1 MGVQHESV
9 ASMPASHNKGS
20 AMTKLDSRVLMEA
33 AERETGLSDWGTDQT
48 HREPLDVLLSA
59 LNNMTAPDDFW
70 TRSAQ
75 RLAGSL
81 AVKLQFIEDE
91 KRNPEVLKQ
100 SIDRPLVVIGLP
112 RTGTTI
118 MYDLL
123 ALNPAFRCPREWE
136 FYWPW
141 PAPEAATWSRDP
153 RIAQLAKIY
162 DHMLEVA
169 PELANIADFST
180 DHPSEC
186 NLAFCHQFASMNFTA
201 EWGVPEY
208 EHWLVKGPIAGRYP
222 AHKRILQQ
230 LQWKGPKGRW
240 LLKSPEHLFDLD
252 GLLGAYPNAS
262 MVWTHRDPV
271 MAFSSLSSFLLQFR
285 NIHGLNND
293 TKVIGRSVVNQWATA
308 LERGMQAR
316 ERSPQI
322 DEKII
327 DIAHKDVIA
336 DKIAVLKRIYAHS
349 GQPFPDELADKI
361 NTEAATGDV
370 QRFGRLGKH
379 KHDPVVFG
387 IDAAEVKE
395 RMPLY
400 YARFGHLFGSTC

>member
-1 MGVQHESV
+1 
-9 ASMPASHNKGS
+9 
-20 AMTKLDSRVLMEA
+20 MTKLDSRLLIEG
-33 AERETGLSDWGTDQT
+33 AERETGLSDWGSDQT
-48 HREPLDVLLSA
+48 FREPLDVLLNS
-59 LNNMTAPDDFW
+59 LNNMAAPSEFLA
-70 TRSAQ
+70 RSAQ
-75 RLAGSL
+75 RLGGSL
-81 AVKLQFIEDE
+81 AFKLRFIEDE

-100 SIDRPLVVIGLP
+100 TIDRPLVVIGLP

-141 PAPEAATWSRDP
+141 PAPEVATWSTDP

-162 DHMLEVA
+162 DHMVEVA
-169 PELANIADFST
+169 PELANISDFST

-186 NLAFCHQFASMNFTA
+186 NLAFCHHFASANFTA

-208 EHWLVKGPIAGRYP
+208 EQWVIKGPIAGRYP

-240 LLKSPEHLFDLD
+240 LLKSPEHLFDLE
-252 GLLGAYPNAS
+252 GLLGAYPDAS

-285 NIHGLNND
+285 NINGLNND
-293 TKVIGRSVVNQWATA
+293 TKVIGRSVMNQWATA
-308 LERGMQAR
+308 LERGMEAR
-316 ERSPQI
+316 ERSSQI
-322 DEKII
+322 DERII
-327 DIAHKDVIA
+327 DIPHKEVIA
-336 DKIAVLKRIYAHS
+336 DKINVLKRIYAHS
-349 GQPFPDELADKI
+349 GQPFPEELAEKI
-361 NTEAATGDV
+361 NTQVATGDA

-379 KHDPVVFG
+379 KHDPAVFG
-387 IDAAEVKE
+387 IDPAEVKA
-395 RMPLY
+395 RMPRY
-400 YARFGHLFGSTC
+400 YARFGHLFESAR